1 MTRLGLS
8 CRAGL
13 LLDEAS
19 EIVAHQMVIVLVKRL
34 LLGSRRLLG
43 LLVNTKELPL
53 GLLYPDFLRRV
64 VSGHGE
70 ENRLL
75 EAEGALSD
83 KASLALIAACS
94 TVYVLLDQGRFL
106 PDLLNGILVEPVV
119 LGE

>member
-1 MTRLGLS
+1 
-8 CRAGL
+8 
-13 LLDEAS
+13 
-19 EIVAHQMVIVLVKRL
+19 
-34 LLGSRRLLG
+34 
-43 LLVNTKELPL
+43 L

-64 VSGHGE
+64 VPGHGE

-83 KASLALIAACS
+83 KASLALIATRT

-106 PDLLNGILVEPVV
+106 PDLLNGILVESVA